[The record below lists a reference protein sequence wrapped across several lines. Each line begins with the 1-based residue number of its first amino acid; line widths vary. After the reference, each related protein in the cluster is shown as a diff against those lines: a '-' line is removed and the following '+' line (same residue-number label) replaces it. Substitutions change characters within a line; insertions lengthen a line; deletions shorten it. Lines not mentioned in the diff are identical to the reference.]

1 MAKRVI
7 LVVEDDATLRRILRD
22 VLMIKGYEVLVAEDG
37 EEGCR
42 LFSEHDVDLV
52 IADVMMPRID
62 GFEMVRRM
70 REKGTKTQFIFL
82 SALDSAEDVVEG
94 FRSGGHDYLRK
105 PFDMNELM
113 VRVESLLSRLE
124 VRQSISE
131 LRVGRATFDA
141 ATGELRSGDRVEH
154 LSSREAAILRIL
166 LENMGKVVTYQQLL
180 LELWGDDSYYNLRSM
195 NVFVSH
201 LRAKLQCIGSAHIVS
216 ERGVGYKLGNLVSSE

>member
-7 LVVEDDATLRRILRD
+7 LVVEDDTTLRRILRD
-22 VLMIKGYEVLVAEDG
+22 VLIIKGYEVLVAEDG

-70 REKGTKTQFIFL
+70 RDKGTKTQFIFL

-94 FRSGGHDYLRK
+94 FRAGGHDYLRK

-131 LRVGRATFDA
+131 LRVGQATFDA

-201 LRAKLQCIGSAHIVS
+201 LRAKLARIGSAHISS
-216 ERGVGYKLGNLVSSE
+216 ERGVGYKLGNFL

>member
-7 LVVEDDATLRRILRD
+7 LVVEDDTTLRRILRD
-22 VLMIKGYEVLVAEDG
+22 VLIIKGYEVLVAEDG
-37 EEGCR
+37 EEGCS

-70 REKGTKTQFIFL
+70 RDKGTKTQFIFL

-141 ATGELRSGDRVEH
+141 ATGELRSGDIVEH

-201 LRAKLQCIGSAHIVS
+201 LRAKLQRIGSAHISS
-216 ERGVGYKLGNLVSSE
+216 ERGVGYKLGNFL

>member
-22 VLMIKGYEVLVAEDG
+22 VLIIKGYELLVAEDG

-52 IADVMMPRID
+52 IADVMMPHVD

-70 REKGTKTQFIFL
+70 RDKGTKTQFIFL

-94 FRSGGHDYLRK
+94 FRAGGHDYLRK

-124 VRQSISE
+124 VRTSTTDQRI
-131 LRVGRATFDA
+131 GRALFNA
-141 ATGELRSGDRVEH
+141 ETGELRCDDRVEH
-154 LSSREAAILRIL
+154 LSSREAAILKIL
-166 LENMGKVVTYQQLL
+166 LEHRGEVVTYQQLL
-180 LELWGDDSYYNLRSM
+180 LDLWGDDSYYNLRSM

-201 LRAKLQCIGSAHIVS
+201 LRAKLQRVGSVHIAS
-216 ERGVGYKLGNLVSSE
+216 ERGIGYKLGCKE

>member
-7 LVVEDDATLRRILRD
+7 LVVEDDTTLRRILRD
-22 VLMIKGYEVLVAEDG
+22 VLIIKGYEVLVAEDG
-37 EEGCR
+37 EEGCS

-52 IADVMMPRID
+52 IADVMMPNVD

-70 REKGTKTQFIFL
+70 REKGANTQFIFL

-201 LRAKLQCIGSAHIVS
+201 LRAKLQRIGSAHISS
-216 ERGVGYKLGNLVSSE
+216 ERGVGYKLGN

>member
-7 LVVEDDATLRRILRD
+7 LVVEDDTTLRRILRD
-22 VLMIKGYEVLVAEDG
+22 VLIIKGYEVLVAEDG

-70 REKGTKTQFIFL
+70 RDKGAKTQFIFL

-201 LRAKLQCIGSAHIVS
+201 LRTKLQRIGSVQIASV
-216 ERGVGYKLGNLVSSE
+216 RGVGYKLGCKE

>member
-7 LVVEDDATLRRILRD
+7 LVVEDDTTLRRILRD
-22 VLMIKGYEVLVAEDG
+22 VLIIKGYEVLVAEDG

-70 REKGTKTQFIFL
+70 RDKGANTQFIFL

-201 LRAKLQCIGSAHIVS
+201 LRAKLQRIGSVHISS
-216 ERGVGYKLGNLVSSE
+216 ERGVGYKLGNFL

>member
-7 LVVEDDATLRRILRD
+7 LVVEDDATLQRILRD
-22 VLMIKGYEVLVAEDG
+22 VLIIKGYEVLVAEDG

-70 REKGTKTQFIFL
+70 RDKGTKTQFIFL

-201 LRAKLQCIGSAHIVS
+201 LRAKLQRIGSAHISS
-216 ERGVGYKLGNLVSSE
+216 ERGVGYKLGNFL

>member
-7 LVVEDDATLRRILRD
+7 LVVEDDTTLRRILRD
-22 VLMIKGYEVLVAEDG
+22 VLIIKGYEVLVAEDG

-70 REKGTKTQFIFL
+70 RDKGAKTQFIFL

-105 PFDMNELM
+105 PFDMNEFM

-154 LSSREAAILRIL
+154 LSSREAAILKIL
-166 LENMGKVVTYQQLL
+166 LEHRGKVVTYQQLL

-201 LRAKLQCIGSAHIVS
+201 LRAKLQRIGSAHIVS
-216 ERGVGYKLGNLVSSE
+216 ERGVGYKLGNFL

>member
-7 LVVEDDATLRRILRD
+7 LVVEDDTTLRRILRD
-22 VLMIKGYEVLVAEDG
+22 VLIIKGYELLVAEDG

-52 IADVMMPRID
+52 IADVMMPHVD

-70 REKGTKTQFIFL
+70 REKGANTQFIFL

-94 FRSGGHDYLRK
+94 FRAGGHDYLRK

-201 LRAKLQCIGSAHIVS
+201 LRAKLQRIGSAHISS
-216 ERGVGYKLGNLVSSE
+216 ERGVGYKLGNFL

>member
-7 LVVEDDATLRRILRD
+7 LVVEDDTTLRRILRD
-22 VLMIKGYEVLVAEDG
+22 VLIIKGYEVLVAEDG

-70 REKGTKTQFIFL
+70 RHKGANTQFIFL

-94 FRSGGHDYLRK
+94 FHSGGHDYLRK

-201 LRAKLQCIGSAHIVS
+201 LRAKLQRIGSAHIVS
-216 ERGVGYKLGNLVSSE
+216 ERGVGYKLANFL

>member
-7 LVVEDDATLRRILRD
+7 LVVEDDTTLRRILRD
-22 VLMIKGYEVLVAEDG
+22 VLIIKGYELLVAEDG

-52 IADVMMPRID
+52 IADVMMPNVD

-70 REKGTKTQFIFL
+70 RDKGTKTQFIFL

-201 LRAKLQCIGSAHIVS
+201 LRAKLQRIGSAHISS
-216 ERGVGYKLGNLVSSE
+216 ERGVGYKLGNFL

>member
-22 VLMIKGYEVLVAEDG
+22 VLIIKGYEVLVAEDG

-52 IADVMMPRID
+52 IADVMMPHVD

-70 REKGTKTQFIFL
+70 RDKGTDTQFMFL

-105 PFDMNELM
+105 PFDINELL

-124 VRQSISE
+124 GRKSAIGQRIG
-131 LRVGRATFDA
+131 RVVFNAE
-141 ATGELRSGDRVEH
+141 TGELRDEDRVEH

-166 LENMGKVVTYQQLL
+166 LEHRGEVVTYQQLL

-201 LRAKLQCIGSAHIVS
+201 LRAKLARIGSVHIVS
-216 ERGVGYKLGNLVSSE
+216 ERGVGYKLGCKE

>member
-7 LVVEDDATLRRILRD
+7 LVVEDDTTLRRILRD
-22 VLMIKGYEVLVAEDG
+22 VLIIKGYEVLVAEDG

-70 REKGTKTQFIFL
+70 RDKGTKTQFIFL

-201 LRAKLQCIGSAHIVS
+201 LRAKLQRIGSVHISS
-216 ERGVGYKLGNLVSSE
+216 ERGVGYKLGNFL